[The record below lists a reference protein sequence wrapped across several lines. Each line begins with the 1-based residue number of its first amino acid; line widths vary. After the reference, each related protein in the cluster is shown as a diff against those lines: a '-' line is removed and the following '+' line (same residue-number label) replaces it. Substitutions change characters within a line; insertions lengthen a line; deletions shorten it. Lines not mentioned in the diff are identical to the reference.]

1 MEGGPASPGFAHLCG
16 LRDPVMSR
24 LVRAIGPLGEEA
36 RRRGR
41 PEDAFG
47 SLLRSIIGQQ
57 LSTRAAKSIYVRV
70 TALFGG
76 RVPTPGEVLERSA
89 EELAACGIS
98 GRKIVYLKDLAR
110 RVIDGRLDFVELE
123 RVPDEEVRARITEV
137 KGLGRWSADMF
148 LIFHLH
154 RPDVLP
160 VGDLGIRRAVMR
172 AYGLTGLPDLTQLE
186 KIAHPWRP
194 YRTLASLY
202 LWESLEM
209 EVLPPS
215 CEEMMR

>member
-1 MEGGPASPGFAHLCG
+1 MGDVPASPGFAHLCG
-16 LRDPVMSR
+16 LGGDPVMSR
-24 LVRAIGPLGEEA
+24 LVRTLGPLGEEA

-57 LSTRAAKSIYVRV
+57 LSTRAAKRIYARV

-76 RVPTPGEVLERSA
+76 RVPTPGEVLERPA
-89 EELAACGIS
+89 EELAACGLS
-98 GRKIVYLKDLAR
+98 GRKILYLKDLAR
-110 RVIDGRLDFVELE
+110 HVLDGRLDLVELE
-123 RVPDEEVRARITEV
+123 RVPDEEVRGRLVAVR
-137 KGLGRWSADMF
+137 GLGRWSADMF
-148 LIFHLH
+148 LIFHLR

-172 AYGLTGLPDLTQLE
+172 AYGLTELPGPEELE
-186 KIAHPWRP
+186 EIASPWRP

-209 EVLPPS
+209 EALPS
-215 CEEMMR
+215 